1 MCDYKKLSYMQ
12 IGAGEN
18 IVLLHGWG
26 ANKNCWGNINSLSE
40 DFRLTLLDL
49 WGFGS
54 TPEPESKCGSIEY
67 AEGIASFI
75 KDKFDSKVIVIAHSF
90 GGRIALHLASWGLV
104 SKLILIDSAGIPPRF
119 SLKKQFLIYKYKRLK
134 RKVALGKMDANKLD
148 KFGSN
153 DYLSSSKVMR
163 GVLVSVVNENLV
175 SVAKKIDIPT
185 LVLWGRR
192 DKITPLYMARTLRKT
207 IKNSLLQVV
216 NGGHFCFLNT
226 SVLSFIYNFLENSQ

>member
-1 MCDYKKLSYMQ
+1 MCDYKKLSYIQ

-18 IVLLHGWG
+18 IILLHGWG
-26 ANKNCWGNINSLSE
+26 ADKHCWGNLNSLSE
-40 DFRLTLLDL
+40 DYRLTLLDL

-54 TPEPESKCGSIEY
+54 TPEPESKCGSLEY
-67 AEGIASFI
+67 AEGVASFI
-75 KDKFDSKVIVIAHSF
+75 KEKFDSKVIVIAHSF
-90 GGRIALHLASWGLV
+90 GGRVALHLATWGLV

-119 SLKKQFLIYKYKRLK
+119 SLRRQINICKFKRMK
-134 RKVALGKMDANKLD
+134 RKVLLGKLETSVLD

-153 DYLSSSKVMR
+153 DYKSASAVMR
-163 GVLVSVVNENLV
+163 GVLVRVVNENLV
-175 SVAKKIDIPT
+175 DEAKKIDVPT
-185 LVLWGRR
+185 LLLWGKYDRV
-192 DKITPLYMARTLRKT
+192 TPLYMGRTLRKT